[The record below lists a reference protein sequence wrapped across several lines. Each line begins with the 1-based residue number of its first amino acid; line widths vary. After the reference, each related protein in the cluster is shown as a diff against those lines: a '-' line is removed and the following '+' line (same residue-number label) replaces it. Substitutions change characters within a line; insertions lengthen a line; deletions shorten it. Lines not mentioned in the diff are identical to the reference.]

1 MANNI
6 YIYIY
11 GHCLKKQY
19 LEVEKHKEMMIKEKY
34 QTINVVQQMRGENAV
49 DDYQRGKKGF
59 KSIVGDVHEVPA
71 LVIS

>member
-1 MANNI
+1 MI
-6 YIYIY
+6 LWPIKE
-11 GHCLKKQY
+11 HCLKKQY